1 MSVKFDPT
9 INTGNIIALLIML
22 GGLLAIYVKIE
33 TTMAVYETKIVNL
46 EENTREI
53 KEELIWMR
61 RNSLFQN
68 YQSGG
73 SPALEP
79 SWVD

>member
-22 GGLLAIYVKIE
+22 GGLLTIYVKIE

-61 RNSLFQN
+61 RNQI
-68 YQSGG
+68 YRSGEF
-73 SPALEP
+73 PALEP
-79 SWVD
+79 DWRN